1 MDYRTLMDKATG
13 IFDQRAD
20 KYGDAGTTMERACV
34 IYSMVT
40 GEDMTPFHANMFM
53 HSLKL
58 ARLNTDRREIDHY
71 LDGINYL
78 AFAGAATAVVEE
90 PWVILDI
97 KTPEVSPEE
106 IVDSGIIDIAED
118 LTLVKPLEKKR
129 A

>member
-1 MDYRTLMDKATG
+1 MRVTPVAQVITG
-13 IFDQRAD
+13 PSGTAA
-20 KYGDAGTTMERACV
+20 AGIA
-34 IYSMVT
+34 
-40 GEDMTPFHANMFM
+40 P
-53 HSLKL
+53 
-58 ARLNTDRREIDHY
+58 
-71 LDGINYL
+71 

-106 IVDSGIIDIAED
+106 IVYSGIIDIAED